1 MAISQSTVDW
11 LIERGY
17 DSTHLRNEGLHTLS
31 DMEIYQKAKIEHRI
45 ILTCDLDFGTI
56 LAFSK
61 SILPS
66 VIIFRLSNE
75 LPINIQFH
83 LDKILNS
90 HRDTLDRGCIVIS
103 EDTRYRIRLLPI

>member
-1 MAISQSTVDW
+1 MAMSQSTVDW
-11 LIERGY
+11 LNKKGHDTI
-17 DSTHLRNEGLHTLS
+17 HLRNEGLQTLS
-31 DMEIYQKAKIEHRI
+31 DIEIYNKAKQENRI

-66 VIIFRLSNE
+66 IIIFRLSNE

-90 HRDTLDRGCIVIS
+90 QSESLDRGCIIIS
-103 EDTRYRIRLLPI
+103 EDNRFRVRQLPI